1 MNLKTKMNKNINK
14 KLFHYLYAVSV
25 VLIFLY
31 PFRHVAMGVDL
42 MDGGYNYANFRY
54 NGLEYMDSMWFFA
67 TWMANGVGHL
77 FTRLPFGDT
86 LLGMNVYGTLL
97 ISAIGVCGY
106 VFSVKMLKVPA
117 WIAFVGEWIALSLCW
132 APVSVL
138 YNYLTYGFLLAGVL
152 CLYRGLTASK
162 GHLLVVAG
170 VFLGLNVGNR
180 FSNLP
185 EAGLILAVWYF
196 GIINKKKLSLII
208 KDTAL
213 CMLGYVAALV
223 VFLGFISL
231 RYGFGNYLEA
241 IANLFG
247 MTEQATDYT
256 PLSMLSGM
264 IGGYLDDTSMY
275 WIKRF
280 GLVLTVT
287 LVLVLAVAR
296 KNRKLARILTG
307 ISMVAGMYWLVTE
320 KFLYRDYATYNSIYD
335 QCIMVFLMMMLLAV
349 WQMCSR
355 KYSAEEKLQAFLVIL
370 LILFTSLGS
379 NNAIYSSINNLF
391 LVLPCAFGMLYR
403 FICRG
408 KSTVAVPFQGI
419 LLVGCLFLVWQGA
432 FFGKTY
438 VYEEATGGRS
448 FDTEITQ
455 IPVLKGISTNQ
466 EKASRLEE
474 LYGYLQESG
483 LHEREC
489 ILYGNIPGV
498 AYFLELTPALNV
510 WSDLRSYPQ
519 ERMEKDLSKLELAD
533 DTSRPIIIL
542 EEKAFA
548 YLQQQG
554 NVEESW
560 EETAAQ
566 KLQFL
571 GGQMEEN
578 GYRQEFFNGK
588 YAVYY

>member
-1 MNLKTKMNKNINK
+1 MKINKNRNK
-14 KLFHYLYAVSV
+14 KLFHYLYILSV

-67 TWMANGVGHL
+67 TWMANAVGHL
-77 FTRLPFGDT
+77 FTQLPFGDT
-86 LLGMNVYGTLL
+86 LLGMNVYATLPV
-97 ISAIGVCGY
+97 SAIGVSAY
-106 VFSVKMLKVPA
+106 IFSVKELKIPA
-117 WIAFVGEWIALSLCW
+117 WIAFIGEWIALSLCW

-152 CLYRGLTASK
+152 CLYQGLTASR
-162 GHLLVVAG
+162 GHLLVLAG
-170 VFLGLNVGNR
+170 IFLGLNVGNR

-185 EAGLILAVWYF
+185 QAGLILAVWYF
-196 GIINKKKLSLII
+196 GIINKKKFSFVL
-208 KDTAL
+208 KDTAF
-213 CMLGYVAALV
+213 CVLGYVAALA

-231 RYGFGNYLEA
+231 GYGFGSYAEA
-241 IANLFG
+241 IGNLFG

-256 PLSMLSGM
+256 PFSMLSGM

-280 GLVLTVT
+280 GLILAAA
-287 LVLVLAVAR
+287 LVLCLTFAR
-296 KNRKLARILTG
+296 KNIKTARVLTG
-307 ISMVAGMYWLVTE
+307 ISMLAGMWWLVTE

-349 WQMCSR
+349 WQMYSR
-355 KYSAEEKLQAFLVIL
+355 KYTGEEKLQAFLVIL

-391 LVLPCAFGMLYR
+391 LVLPCAFGMLCR
-403 FICRG
+403 FVCRE
-408 KSTVAVPFQGI
+408 KSSVAVPFQGI

-448 FDTEITQ
+448 FDTEITA

-466 EKASRLEE
+466 EKARHLEE
-474 LYGYLQESG
+474 LYAYLQESG
-483 LHEREC
+483 LDEREC
-489 ILYGNIPGV
+489 ILFGNIPGV
-498 AYFLELTPALNV
+498 AYFLDLTPAMNV
-510 WSDLRSYPQ
+510 WSDLRSYSVD
-519 ERMEKDLSKLELAD
+519 RMESDVAKLDMAD
-533 DTSRPIIIL
+533 SASRPIIIL

-548 YLQQQG
+548 YLQQG
-554 NVEESW
+554 GVTEENW
-560 EETAAQ
+560 EETAAK
-566 KLQFL
+566 KLHFL
-571 GGQMEEN
+571 GEQMAEN

>member
-1 MNLKTKMNKNINK
+1 MNLKMKINKNINK
-14 KLFHYLYAVSV
+14 KLFHYLYMVSV

-77 FTRLPFGDT
+77 FTLLPFGDT
-86 LLGMNVYGTLL
+86 LLGMNAYATL
-97 ISAIGVCGY
+97 IVSAIGVCGY
-106 VFSVKMLKVPA
+106 VFSVKMFKIPV

-162 GHLLVVAG
+162 GHLLVLAG
-170 VFLGLNVGNR
+170 IFLGLNVGNR

-185 EAGLILAVWYF
+185 QAGLILAVWYF
-196 GIINKKKLSLII
+196 GIINKKKFTLVL
-208 KDTAL
+208 KDTVL
-213 CMLGYVAALV
+213 CMLGYVTALA
-223 VFLGFISL
+223 VFLGFISV
-231 RYGFGNYLEA
+231 RYGFGNYVEA
-241 IANLFG
+241 IVNLFG

-264 IGGYLDDTSMY
+264 IGGYLDDVSRY

-280 GLVLTVT
+280 GLVLAAA
-287 LVLVLAVAR
+287 LALCLVLAR
-296 KNRKLARILTG
+296 KNSKLARVLTA
-307 ISMVAGMYWLVTE
+307 ISMLAGMYWLVTE

-335 QCIMVFLMMMLLAV
+335 QCIMVFIMMMLLAV

-355 KYSAEEKLQAFLVIL
+355 KYSREEKLQAFLVIL

-403 FICRG
+403 LIRRE
-408 KSTVAVPFQGI
+408 KSTLAVPFQGI

-438 VYEEATGGRS
+438 VYEEATGGRN
-448 FDTEITQ
+448 FDAKITE

-466 EKASRLEE
+466 QKAGQLEE

-498 AYFLELTPALNV
+498 AYFLDLTPAMNV
-510 WSDLRSYPQ
+510 WSDLRSYPKD
-519 ERMEKDLSKLELAD
+519 RMETDLAKLDLAD
-533 DTSRPIIIL
+533 EASRPIIIL

-548 YLQQQG
+548 YLQQG
-554 NVEESW
+554 GITEESW
-560 EETAAQ
+560 EETAAE
-566 KLQFL
+566 KLRFL
-571 GGQMEEN
+571 GEQMAEN

>member
-1 MNLKTKMNKNINK
+1 MNFKMKINKNRNK
-14 KLFHYLYAVSV
+14 KLFHYLYILSV

-67 TWMANGVGHL
+67 TWMANAVGHL
-77 FTRLPFGDT
+77 FTQLPFGDT
-86 LLGMNVYGTLL
+86 LLGMNVYATLPV
-97 ISAIGVCGY
+97 SAIGVSAY
-106 VFSVKMLKVPA
+106 IFSVKELKIPA
-117 WIAFVGEWIALSLCW
+117 WIAFIGEWIALSLCW

-152 CLYRGLTASK
+152 CLYQGLTASR
-162 GHLLVVAG
+162 GHLLVLAG
-170 VFLGLNVGNR
+170 IFLGLNVGNR

-185 EAGLILAVWYF
+185 QAGLILAVWYF
-196 GIINKKKLSLII
+196 GIINKKKFSFVL
-208 KDTAL
+208 KDTAF
-213 CMLGYVAALV
+213 CVLGYVAALA

-231 RYGFGNYLEA
+231 RYGFGSYAEA
-241 IANLFG
+241 IVNLFG

-280 GLVLTVT
+280 GLILAAA
-287 LVLVLAVAR
+287 LVLCLTLAR
-296 KNRKLARILTG
+296 KNIKTARVLTG
-307 ISMVAGMYWLVTE
+307 ISMPAGMWWLVTE

-349 WQMCSR
+349 WQMYSR
-355 KYSAEEKLQAFLVIL
+355 KYTGEEKLQAFLVIL

-391 LVLPCAFGMLYR
+391 WVLPCAFGMLCR
-403 FICRG
+403 FVCRE
-408 KSTVAVPFQGI
+408 KSSVAVPFQGI

-448 FDTEITQ
+448 FDTEITA

-466 EKASRLEE
+466 EKARHLEE
-474 LYGYLQESG
+474 LYAYLQESG
-483 LHEREC
+483 LDEREC
-489 ILYGNIPGV
+489 ILFGNIPGV
-498 AYFLELTPALNV
+498 AYFLDLTPAMNV
-510 WSDLRSYPQ
+510 WSDLRSYSVD
-519 ERMEKDLSKLELAD
+519 RMESDVAKLDMAD
-533 DTSRPIIIL
+533 SASRPIIIL

-548 YLQQQG
+548 YLQQG
-554 NVEESW
+554 GVTEENL
-560 EETAAQ
+560 EETAAK
-566 KLQFL
+566 KLHFL
-571 GGQMEEN
+571 GEQMADN